1 MKLTK
6 LQLKKII
13 KEEIQ
18 KLKKRPKIVQ
28 VKRKGLSE
36 GPAALPGNIKRFMQ
50 KFIDQLKGSGLNRN
64 KQMAVLAAVIDG
76 MDIQP
81 NKLMGLVQKVKAGMG
96 IDDGVIKEST
106 DTFDYNEIAIEQLQD
121 GVNADA
127 KAWMGTNSI
136 MENDKTRDM
145 VDHARKN
152 GIEKIMRK
160 LDRVLRK
167 L

>member
-1 MKLTK
+1 
-6 LQLKKII
+6 
-13 KEEIQ
+13 
-18 KLKKRPKIVQ
+18 
-28 VKRKGLSE
+28 
-36 GPAALPGNIKRFMQ
+36 
-50 KFIDQLKGSGLNRN
+50 
-64 KQMAVLAAVIDG
+64 MAVLAAVIDG

-121 GVNADA
+121 SINADA
-127 KAWMGTNSI
+127 KAWMGTSSI